1 MLKLYH
7 YYLCPSSRFIR
18 LILDE
23 CKIKYALQ
31 LENYWDPQKVFLQ
44 INPAGHLPVLINESG
59 YPIIGANACIEYFKD
74 LNFKPSLFGSGYMD
88 KAEINRLYHWFDTL
102 FKKEVLETIIYEKV
116 FSIIVSNIT
125 PNSNNIRNALQNL
138 HFHIQYLDYLLSD
151 NDYLIGESITCS
163 DFIAA
168 ANFSVLD
175 YLGLLHFG
183 NNKNM
188 REWYQKVKSRPSF
201 KNLLKDQIVG
211 LSPHENYK
219 SIDI

>member
-1 MLKLYH
+1 
-7 YYLCPSSRFIR
+7 
-18 LILDE
+18 
-23 CKIKYALQ
+23 
-31 LENYWDPQKVFLQ
+31 
-44 INPAGHLPVLINESG
+44 
-59 YPIIGANACIEYFKD
+59 
-74 LNFKPSLFGSGYMD
+74 MD
-88 KAEINRLYHWFDTL
+88 KAEINRLYHWFDNL

-163 DFIAA
+163 DFLAA

-175 YLGLLHFG
+175 YLGLLDFG